1 MLKKRFSLILCTLLA
16 ISLMLTGCKKKEEET
31 VIVEENSTTP
41 IETESSA
48 EPTEKAK
55 TRDEVLAKA
64 PKSYEFAVRLTFGPD
79 FVFYMAENGDV
90 FAFEALNESAK
101 KLEAEGKLTILG
113 RSISDAT
120 ASVLK
125 EAAQGG
131 MIQNGNEIKLML
143 LSTNQPEST
152 AKELL
157 FQVNS
162 KVQEQAKTAGV
173 EIKPVIEI
181 DQTVQFAPEPVK
193 PEESVIPEDSA
204 DTVDEEDEDEFDED
218 GEDEDED
225 EWDDEDEDG
234 DDEDED
240 EWDDDDLE
248 EDEDTDEEDGDDEDD
263 EDGDD
268 DEDEDTDDEDID
280 DEDTDDEDTDDEDTD
295 DEDTDDEDTDDEDT
309 DDEDGD
315 DEDIDEDDE
324 D

>member
-16 ISLMLTGCKKKEEET
+16 ISLMLTGCKKKEET

-41 IETESSA
+41 IETESSGQPA
-48 EPTEKAK
+48 EKAK

-193 PEESVIPEDSA
+193 SEESVIPEDSA

-225 EWDDEDEDG
+225 EWDDEDDEDEDDDDEDG
-234 DDEDED
+234 DDEDE
-240 EWDDDDLE
+240 WDDEDLE
-248 EDEDTDEEDGDDEDD
+248 EDG
-263 EDGDD
+263 
-268 DEDEDTDDEDID
+268 DTDDEDTD

>member
-204 DTVDEEDEDEFDED
+204 DTVDEDEFDED

-225 EWDDEDEDG
+225 EWDDEDEDEDG

-248 EDEDTDEEDGDDEDD
+248 EDEDTDEEDGDDEDEEDGDDEDD

-268 DEDEDTDDEDID
+268 DE
-280 DEDTDDEDTDDEDTD
+280 DEDTDDEDTD

>member
-48 EPTEKAK
+48 DPTEKAK

-157 FQVNS
+157 FQVNN
-162 KVQEQAKTAGV
+162 KVQEEAKTAGV
-173 EIKPVIEI
+173 QVKPVIEV
-181 DQTVQFAPEPVK
+181 DQNVQFAPEPVK
-193 PEESVIPEDSA
+193 PEESVIPEESA
-204 DTVDEEDEDEFDED
+204 VTDDEDDEDEF
-218 GEDEDED
+218 
-225 EWDDEDEDG
+225 DEDG

-240 EWDDDDLE
+240 EWDEDWDDEDD
-248 EDEDTDEEDGDDEDD
+248 EDEDDEEDGDDEDEWD
-263 EDGDD
+263 DEDLEEDGDT
-268 DEDEDTDDEDID
+268 DEEDGD

-309 DDEDGD
+309 DDED
-315 DEDIDEDDE
+315 IDEDDE

>member
-1 MLKKRFSLILCTLLA
+1 M
-16 ISLMLTGCKKKEEET
+16 
-31 VIVEENSTTP
+31 EENSTTP

-225 EWDDEDEDG
+225 EWDDEDDEDEDDDDEDG
-234 DDEDED
+234 DDEDE
-240 EWDDDDLE
+240 WDDEDLE
-248 EDEDTDEEDGDDEDD
+248 EDGDTDEEDGEDN

-268 DEDEDTDDEDID
+268 DEDEDID
-280 DEDTDDEDTDDEDTD
+280 DEDTDDEDTDVEDTD
-295 DEDTDDEDTDDEDT
+295 DEDT
-309 DDEDGD
+309 
-315 DEDIDEDDE
+315 
-324 D
+324 

>member
-218 GEDEDED
+218 GEDDDDEDGDDED
-225 EWDDEDEDG
+225 EWDDED
-234 DDEDED
+234 
-240 EWDDDDLE
+240 LE
-248 EDEDTDEEDGDDEDD
+248 EDGDTDEEDGEDN

-295 DEDTDDEDTDDEDT
+295 DEDTDDEDTDDED
-309 DDEDGD
+309 GD